1 MIGKTTKLNK
11 HTYSLREVTQ
21 HIFRYNFVYLRTNLD
36 VTKDQVTDQH
46 AYVQQLRST
55 EADPNLVEQEKLVEK
70 QLRKRQVCYY

>member
-1 MIGKTTKLNK
+1 M
-11 HTYSLREVTQ
+11 
-21 HIFRYNFVYLRTNLD
+21 FVYFRTNLD

-70 QLRKRQVCYY
+70 QLRKRQVCLYKGQRNVKMFNYIILC